1 MRARKRFGQHF
12 LHDPNVLGRI
22 ASAISPRPG
31 DHIVEIGPGRGAL
44 THALLEEWLEL
55 AGDDAANANQP
66 RQVEST
72 TPNGIDASATP
83 EPRPSLDLIEIDR
96 DLVPR
101 LRSEFSGN
109 PRIAVH
115 EADALDF
122 DFARLARERGG
133 RLRVVGNLPYN
144 ISTPLLFHLLDS
156 AAVIDDL
163 HIMLQREVVERIAAH
178 PGSGDYGRLTV
189 MLAPWVRAESLFDVG
204 PGAFQPPPKVWSA
217 VVRLTVLREP
227 AFTVSPHFGAVVSAA
242 FSHRRKT
249 IRNALR
255 DVVTPEQIAAC
266 DVDLGCRPETLS
278 PASFNRLAQTLD

>member
-12 LHDPNVLGRI
+12 LHDPGVLGRI
-22 ASAISPRPG
+22 ASAIHPRPG

-44 THALLEEWLEL
+44 THALLEDWAEL
-55 AGDDAANANQP
+55 SDNGAGPPGALDSVGAGA
-66 RQVEST
+66 
-72 TPNGIDASATP
+72 
-83 EPRPSLDLIEIDR
+83 SLDLIEIDR
-96 DLVPR
+96 DLAPR
-101 LRSEFSGN
+101 LREEFADN
-109 PRIAVH
+109 PRIAIH

-122 DFARLARERGG
+122 DFAKLASDRGG

-156 AAVIDDL
+156 APVIDDL
-163 HIMLQREVVERIAAH
+163 HVMLQREVVERIAAS

-189 MLAPWVRAESLFDVG
+189 MLAPWVQAESLFDVG

-217 VVRLTVLREP
+217 VVRLIVRREP
-227 AFTVSPHFGAVVSAA
+227 AFTVSPHFAAVVSAA

-255 DVVTPEQIAAC
+255 NVVTPEQIATC
-266 DVDLGCRPETLS
+266 DVDLGSRPETLS
-278 PASFNRLAQTLD
+278 PASFNRLASTLDVKSDASVTAPA

>member
-12 LHDPNVLGRI
+12 LHDPGVLGRI
-22 ASAISPRPG
+22 ASAISPRAG
-31 DHIVEIGPGRGAL
+31 DHIVEIGAGRGAL
-44 THALLEEWLEL
+44 THALLEDWPDL
-55 AGDDAANANQP
+55 ASGGALRAAD
-66 RQVEST
+66 
-72 TPNGIDASATP
+72 GASAGAT
-83 EPRPSLDLIEIDR
+83 LDLIEIDR
-96 DLVPR
+96 ELAPR
-101 LRSEFSGN
+101 LRDEFAGN

-122 DFARLARERGG
+122 DFARLANERGG
-133 RLRVVGNLPYN
+133 HLRIVGNLPYN
-144 ISTPLLFHLLDS
+144 ISTPLLFHLLES

-163 HIMLQREVVERIAAH
+163 HVMLQREVVERIAAS

-189 MLAPWVRAESLFDVG
+189 MLAPWVAAESLFDVG
-204 PGAFQPPPKVWSA
+204 PGAFQPPPRVWSS
-217 VVRLTVLREP
+217 VVRLIVRREP

-278 PASFNRLAQTLD
+278 PDSFNRLARTLDQEPV